1 MSGNRWMNIRER
13 LSRDSVQTPWLF
25 IKTVLRGITAVLA
38 LISLSFFAVAIPL
51 WNRNLEHINGPNKGD
66 WQDGVPIAPLAVAF
80 LYNTFT
86 SIYAV
91 RTAKRV
97 PYVLELIMDFV
108 IWAALVPALVF
119 AIWGGVF
126 NVWQTATT
134 TMDPNSSMMMVM
146 CDVSTNFW
154 SRECFPD
161 LYPMGLL
168 EIGAIA
174 FGVPVWIFHTFLFV
188 HGIIERCT
196 RSRRVN
202 SRASEMIK
210 NLEADNGMNNAGWGR
225 PGMNPGPYRFY

>member
-174 FGVPVWIFHTFLFV
+174 FGVPVW
-188 HGIIERCT
+188 
-196 RSRRVN
+196 
-202 SRASEMIK
+202 
-210 NLEADNGMNNAGWGR
+210 
-225 PGMNPGPYRFY
+225 